1 MKKKVVFGQRSIK
14 KIKKVAFV
22 YLAVHSTSYV
32 LTDDLGYAALRR
44 PQLGL
49 QYMCAVLEKRGIH
62 TMIYDQ
68 SVNNFSFDWLVD
80 QLKDYDIVGF
90 SCSDAQ
96 EAKVK
101 EYCKKLKE
109 KYDIIT
115 VVGGPSA
122 FWSSD
127 FLNNDC
133 DMVIHGEA
141 ETTISEIVDF
151 YEGKKELENLKG
163 VSYIKNCEIVKT
175 PPQPLI
181 ENLDDLPFPDRSKV
195 DINAYHD
202 YFLFGMRKP
211 YVTMTASR
219 GCIYRCSYCSS
230 PTLWNLK
237 DRQRSVDNVIAEVDE
252 VVQKYGVKYIA
263 FQDDIFGITPN
274 WIQDFCLK
282 LIAKPYKVRWMCIL
296 HPLTMKG
303 DDIKKTLTLM
313 RKAGCDTLSFGLQ
326 TADEQI
332 LKNISRFPV
341 EAENLKKVLHEANKL
356 KFVTGV
362 AFIFGLPGDTYE
374 TIEKTKKYALESEA
388 TLVNFFTLT
397 ILRGSPME
405 KQFKNEAEACSIPQE
420 ELLRLTQEAS
430 KEFYSNPK
438 VLGRITGRILRN
450 NPSWPFKV
458 GATCLPSIL
467 GRIGF
472 TYKKKSRAGV
482 GRVQEVNVNLQ
493 ENLNK

>member
-1 MKKKVVFGQRSIK
+1 MKEHTVVVEQRQTREIR
-14 KIKKVAFV
+14 KVAFV
-22 YLAVHSTSYV
+22 YLSVQSTSYV

-49 QYMCAVLEKRGIH
+49 QYMCAVLEKRGIQ
-62 TMIYDQ
+62 TNIYDQ
-68 SVNNFSFDWLVD
+68 SVHNFSFEWLAD
-80 QLKDYDIVGF
+80 QLRDYDMVGF

-101 EYCKKLKE
+101 EYCRRLKE
-109 KYDIIT
+109 KTDIIT
-115 VVGGPSA
+115 VVGGPST
-122 FWSSD
+122 FWSTNFLDHSCD
-127 FLNNDC
+127 F
-133 DMVIHGEA
+133 VIHGEA
-141 ETTISEIVDF
+141 EITVSEIVDY
-151 YEGKKELENLKG
+151 YEGKIQLEDLKG
-163 VSYIKNCEIVKT
+163 VSYKRDGETIKA
-175 PPQPLI
+175 PPQPQVQ
-181 ENLDDLPFPDRSKV
+181 NLDDLPFPDRSKV
-195 DINAYHD
+195 DVNAYHD

-230 PTLWNLK
+230 PTLWNFK
-237 DRQRSVDNVIAEVDE
+237 DRRRSVDNVIAEVDE
-252 VVQKYGVKYIA
+252 VVAKYKVKYIA
-263 FQDDIFGITPN
+263 FQDDIFGITPD
-274 WIQDFCLK
+274 WIQDFCTK
-282 LIAKPYKVRWMCIL
+282 LIAKPYKVRWMCII
-296 HPLTMKG
+296 HPLTLKG

-326 TADEQI
+326 SADAQV
-332 LKNISRFPV
+332 LKNIARYPSEP
-341 EAENLKKVLHEANKL
+341 ENLKKVLHEANKL

-374 TIEKTKKYALESEA
+374 SMKKTKEFALDSEA

-405 KQFKNEAEACSIPQE
+405 QQFKSEAEACSIPQE

-430 KEFYSNPK
+430 REFYSNPT
-438 VLGRITGRILRN
+438 VLARITSRIVRN

-458 GATCLPSIL
+458 SATCLPSIL

-472 TYKKKSRAGV
+472 SHRKKSRQGV
-482 GRVQEVNVNLQ
+482 GRVQDAPLIEVA
-493 ENLNK
+493 